1 MAGRWWWRWTGP
13 SSGTIPTSTTSS
25 SPELLRY
32 FLVPL
37 QYHLPLLV
45 CPTNKCKLDR
55 LSPFLAPT
63 ALCIPWSAAT
73 VCLFTHLLSI
83 CSINANDPN
92 SCNSTQFISLELA
105 QLCKTFWIKP
115 TFLDVFVFHQS
126 AWYSQFFK
134 VCLQKQTLKCIS
146 KPTCPTLK
154 KSNCIFL
161 SADGK
166 QLQVW
171 SDPLRGWIR
180 WCGPPVKI

>member
-45 CPTNKCKLDR
+45 CPTNKTGQAIVIFSSDSSLHSMVRSNCL
-55 LSPFLAPT
+55 PFHP
-63 ALCIPWSAAT
+63 S
-73 VCLFTHLLSI
+73 SI

-126 AWYSQFFK
+126 AWYSPFFK

-171 SDPLRGWIR
+171 SDPLWGWIR
-180 WCGPPVKI
+180 WRGPPFKI